1 MKFNWSNNY
10 QTIISIQV
18 RYPTLKMF
26 HLTSQKFYNGKIMVR
41 HLDTYGLLGYLFNF
55 VKW

>member
-41 HLDTYGLLGYLFNF
+41 HLDT
-55 VKW
+55 